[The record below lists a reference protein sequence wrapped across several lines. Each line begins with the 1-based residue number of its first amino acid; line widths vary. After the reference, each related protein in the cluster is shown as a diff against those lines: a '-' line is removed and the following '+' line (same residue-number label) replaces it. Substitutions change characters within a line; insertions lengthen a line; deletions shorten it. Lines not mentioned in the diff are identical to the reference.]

1 MKLLI
6 LGGTRFLG
14 RHLAEQALA
23 RGDDVTLLHRGQSGP
38 ALFPQA
44 RHLIADRNHDLS
56 ALGSASWDAV
66 IDTSAYVPR
75 HVKSVAAALGTRAG
89 HYTLVSTISVYRD
102 FASPGIAEDAPL
114 QTLADPTVETVTG
127 ETYGGLKA
135 LCEAE
140 AEAAFGPRCAIVRPG
155 LIVGPHDPTG
165 RFTWWAT
172 RMQRGGTVIAPGSP
186 TDAVQF
192 IDARDLAAWMLRIA
206 GRASGTFN
214 ATGPDRPIPMGDFLE
229 TARSTLN
236 PAARLEW
243 VPEPW
248 LLAQGVVPWSELP
261 VWVPRESAGLHHV
274 DIGRALAAGLGGR
287 PLAQTLADT
296 AAWASAV
303 AAPAPQALDRPAA
316 GMAPE
321 REAELLARW
330 AAETRA

>member
-23 RGDDVTLLHRGQSGP
+23 RGDEVTLLHRGRSGA

-44 RHLIADRNHDLS
+44 RHLIADRD
-56 ALGSASWDAV
+56 AGLGVLDDGRWDAV

-75 HVKSVAAALGTRAG
+75 QVKSVAAALGARAG
-89 HYTLVSTISVYRD
+89 HYMLVSTISVYRD
-102 FASPGIAEDAPL
+102 FGAPGIAEDAPL
-114 QTLADPTVETVTG
+114 QTLADPTVETVSG
-127 ETYGGLKA
+127 ETYGGLKV
-135 LCEAE
+135 LCEVE

-172 RMQRGGTVIAPGSP
+172 RLQRGGTVIAPGAP
-186 TDAVQF
+186 ADAVQF

-206 GRASGTFN
+206 GSASGTFN
-214 ATGPDRPIPMGDFLE
+214 ATGPDSPLTMGGFLE

-248 LLAQGVVPWSELP
+248 LLAQGVAPWSELP
-261 VWVPRESAGLHHV
+261 VWVPRESAGLHQV
-274 DIGRALAAGLGGR
+274 DIRRALAAGLSCR
-287 PLAQTLADT
+287 PLAQTLTDT
-296 AAWASAV
+296 AAWAATV
-303 AAPAPQALDRPAA
+303 AASVPQAMDRPAA

-321 REAELLARW
+321 READLLARW